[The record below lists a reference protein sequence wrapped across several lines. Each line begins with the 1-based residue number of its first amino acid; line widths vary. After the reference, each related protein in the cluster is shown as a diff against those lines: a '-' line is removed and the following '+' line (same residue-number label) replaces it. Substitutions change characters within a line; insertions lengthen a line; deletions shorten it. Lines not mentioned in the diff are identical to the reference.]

1 MLLIQNIITD
11 RRPAALLAM
20 RTVPAIPE
28 AIQEA
33 AIQEVI
39 REAAIRAA
47 IPG

>member
-11 RRPAALLAM
+11 RRPAAPLAV

-28 AIQEA
+28 AIPEA